1 MATMTAQPVNPVS
14 HREPPGD
21 ERPSI
26 PAQSMPN
33 RSPLEL
39 LILARQG
46 LAEAAE
52 EPHDGPRFAIAHLAA
67 LRAAAAVLAIR
78 ARPVAGHRNQVTS
91 VWRLLVLVAPELRE
105 WSEFFAAT
113 ARKRTMAQAGVARVV
128 TAREADDLV
137 RDADHFVSVVTELLG
152 LR

>member
-1 MATMTAQPVNPVS
+1 MATMTAETAMPSIP
-14 HREPPGD
+14 REVPHAELPA
-21 ERPSI
+21 I

-46 LAEAAE
+46 LAEAAD
-52 EPHDGPRFAIAHLAA
+52 EPHDGPRYATAHLAA
-67 LRAAAAVLAIR
+67 LRAAAAVLAMR
-78 ARPVAGHRNQVTS
+78 ARPVSRQRNQVTS
-91 VWRLLVLVAPELRE
+91 VWRLLIQVAPELRE
-105 WSEFFAAT
+105 WAEFFATT
-113 ARKRTMAQAGVARVV
+113 ARKRTMAQAGVSQVV
-128 TAREADDLV
+128 TAREADDLL